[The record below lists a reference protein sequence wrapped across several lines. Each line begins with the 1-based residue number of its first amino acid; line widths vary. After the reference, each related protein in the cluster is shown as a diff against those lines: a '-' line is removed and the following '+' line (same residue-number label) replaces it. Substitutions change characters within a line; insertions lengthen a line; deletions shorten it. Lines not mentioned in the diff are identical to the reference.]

1 MLENGPTHI
10 LNTVEIQQT
19 LQTNQTMQAIQGCS
33 NPKKDQSNFFKQ
45 IILTIW
51 TEVIFAENSEA
62 DDVF

>member
-1 MLENGPTHI
+1 MAQHI
-10 LNTVEIQQT
+10 ISNTVEIQQT
-19 LQTNQTMQAIQGCS
+19 LQTNETLHAIQGCS
-33 NPKKDQSNFFKQ
+33 NLKKDYSNFFKE